1 MYMKKLDNN
10 KTVTFSMTMQ
20 LLLLSVLP
28 MLIIAGLLTVIGVHS
43 MREGM
48 KSEALTGLADLSTSV
63 AASYDIIDAGQ
74 WHVENGELYKGEYNL
89 SANMTEFDRFVAKS
103 DVEVTICYGDTRYIT
118 SLVDSST
125 GKRIIGTSVSENV
138 INAVLKHEEDY
149 QSTNVQVNGIS
160 YYAHYTPLRDSN
172 TNEVVG
178 MVFAGKPSNEVNA
191 YISRQVNVI
200 IWSAVALIGLTLLV
214 CAFIGN
220 RIAGGIKEAEGVIL
234 ELSTGNLAVSP
245 SAKIMKKAD
254 EVGAMARALEK
265 FRITL
270 SSIVT
275 DIMESSEALS
285 STGENLDT
293 MASQTNA
300 TTHEI
305 SIAVEGISK
314 GAMSQAEEIES
325 ASIQVATIG
334 EEIGDIAKRV
344 DRLDT
349 ASSEMENAGE
359 SSGKIV
365 TELRASNDKTVHAIE
380 RIGKQVYA
388 TNESVE
394 KIRVAVNAITEIA
407 SQTNLLSLNASIEA
421 ARAGEQGKG
430 FAVVASE
437 IQKLAEQSGES
448 AKIIED
454 IVNILY
460 SESEQSVT
468 AMEEMRDI
476 IKEQEEKLGETT
488 RQFTKVTEG
497 IAVSREETATIKT
510 KTDDCDMSRQKIMD
524 VMSSLSAIS
533 EENAAS
539 TEETTASMQELNATV
554 SLLAEEAV
562 KVRKMSQ
569 GLEDKVKIF
578 SL

>member
-1 MYMKKLDNN
+1 MKGLDDN
-10 KTVTFSMTMQ
+10 KKVTFSMTMQ

-28 MLIIAGLLTVIGVHS
+28 MLIIVFLLTIIAINS
-43 MREGM
+43 MRQGM
-48 KSEALTGLADLSTSV
+48 QSEALTGLADLSTSV

-89 SANMTEFDRFVAKS
+89 SANITDFDRFVAKS
-103 DVEVTICYGDTRYIT
+103 DAEVTICYGDTRYIT
-118 SLVDSST
+118 SLVDNST
-125 GKRIIGTSVSENV
+125 GQRIVGTSVSEV
-138 INAVLKHEEDY
+138 VADAVLRHQEDF
-149 QSTNVQVNGIS
+149 QSTDVKVNGIS
-160 YYAHYTPLRDSN
+160 YYAYYSPLRDNN

-178 MVFAGKPSNEVNA
+178 IVFAGKPSNEING
-191 YISRQVNVI
+191 YIVEKVSVI
-200 IWSAVALIGLTLLV
+200 IWSALGLIVFTLFI
-214 CAFIGN
+214 CAFIGS
-220 RIAGGIKEAEGVIL
+220 RIANGIKEAEKVIL

-245 SAKIMKKAD
+245 NARVMRKAD
-254 EVGAMARALEK
+254 EIGAMTRALEK
-265 FRITL
+265 FRVTL
-270 SSIVT
+270 SHIVT
-275 DIMESSEALS
+275 DIMNSSEALS
-285 STGENLDT
+285 STGETLDT

-305 SIAVEGISK
+305 SVAVEGISK

-325 ASIQVATIG
+325 ASIQIATIG
-334 EEIGDIAKRV
+334 DEIGSIAGRV

-349 ASSEMENAGE
+349 TSSEMKKAGE
-359 SSGKIV
+359 YSGKIV

-394 KIRVAVNAITEIA
+394 KIRMAVDAITEIA

-454 IVNILY
+454 IVNTLY
-460 SESEQSVT
+460 NESEQSVT
-468 AMEEMRDI
+468 AMKEMRDI
-476 IKEQEEKLGETT
+476 IKEQEEKLSETT
-488 RQFTKVTEG
+488 KQFAKVTEG
-497 IAVSREETATIKT
+497 ITVSREETATIKT
-510 KTDDCDMSRQKIMD
+510 KTDDCDKSRQKIMD
-524 VMSSLSAIS
+524 VMASLSAIS

-539 TEETTASMQELNATV
+539 TEETTASMEELNATV

-569 GLEDKVKIF
+569 SLEDKVKIF